1 MLIPTMIVAFAL
13 GGGQA
18 VKPAPPPVSSP
29 ELAALVERVV
39 RISELER
46 QKLVLE
52 RERAEL
58 QVGDNHPDTVRLRS
72 ELQAVEAA
80 IRLEG
85 FQSYQSEAQKLA
97 AERAQ
102 IESDLAAKRR
112 LYGQAHPLIR
122 AAEQHLASVR
132 ERQRV
137 AAVTQLSNGMEAHL
151 RAAIAAHPDGV
162 GSYLDLASLYVAAQR
177 VADAEQVLTGAMAA
191 LKRVSATGVR

>member
-1 MLIPTMIVAFAL
+1 MLIPTMIVALAL

-18 VKPAPPPVSSP
+18 VKTPPPVSSS

-46 QKLVLE
+46 QKLQLE

-58 QVGDNHPDTVRLRS
+58 QVGDNHPDAVRLRS

-85 FQSYQSEAQKLA
+85 FQSYQSDAQKLA
-97 AERAQ
+97 AERGQ

-122 AAEQHLASVR
+122 SAEQHLASVR
-132 ERQRV
+132 ERQRT
-137 AAVTQLSNGMEAHL
+137 AAVAQLSSGMEAHL
-151 RAAIAAHPDGV
+151 RAAMAAHPDRV
-162 GSYLDLASLYVAAQR
+162 DSYLDLAALYVAAQR
-177 VADAEQVLTGAMAA
+177 MTDAEQVLTGAIAA
-191 LKRVSATGVR
+191 LKRASATGIR